1 MLVPWK
7 KSYDQPKQHLKIRDT
22 TLPTKAHLV
31 KAIVFPVVMYGCES
45 WTIKKAEHWIIDDF
59 DLWCCRRLLRIP
71 WTVRRSHWTILKEI
85 SPEYSL
91 KRLMLKLKLQFFG
104 HVMWTTDSLEKTLM
118 LGKIEGRRRS
128 RWQRTRW
135 LDGIT
140 NLMYM
145 SLSKLQELVVNVEAW
160 CASVFGAATWLSDW
174 TDWLLAVPRRA
185 PSPVSPFSRSSSY
198 TSSFPSLF

>member
-91 KRLMLKLKLQFFG
+91 KRLMLKLKLQFFC